1 MKKVIVI
8 AGVTGSGK
16 TKLGIELA
24 NKLNGEII
32 SADSVAI
39 YKDLHIGSAKPNVF
53 EQSQAT
59 HHLIDFLDVSENYSV
74 AQFQKDARDY
84 IDDITSRGKIPIIV
98 GGTGL
103 YINALINDY
112 EFLEESNDKQID
124 DSLSDEEL
132 YDLLTK
138 VDPELASSIHPNNRK
153 RLIRALIRK
162 NHNNKGNLPV
172 YDALVFFLQSD
183 RDTIYERINKR
194 VDLMFSNGLLDEVS
208 GLYENHERF
217 FEYQS
222 TQSIGYRE
230 FRDYF
235 KGDMSLDE
243 VSELI
248 KRNTRRFAKRQI
260 TWFKNKTNSIWIDL
274 ENTQE
279 VYKHIDKWLVKEA

>member
-1 MKKVIVI
+1 M
-8 AGVTGSGK
+8 
-16 TKLGIELA
+16 
-24 NKLNGEII
+24 
-32 SADSVAI
+32 
-39 YKDLHIGSAKPNVF
+39 
-53 EQSQAT
+53 
-59 HHLIDFLDVSENYSV
+59 
-74 AQFQKDARDY
+74 
-84 IDDITSRGKIPIIV
+84 
-98 GGTGL
+98 
-103 YINALINDY
+103 
-112 EFLEESNDKQID
+112 
-124 DSLSDEEL
+124 SDEEL

-153 RLIRALIRK
+153 RVIRALTRE

-183 RDTIYERINKR
+183 RDTMYERINKR

-208 GLYENHERF
+208 ALYENHERF

-260 TWFKNKTNSIWIDL
+260 TWFKNKTHSIWIDL
-274 ENTQE
+274 EDTQE
-279 VYKHIDKWLVKEA
+279 VYKHINKWLVKEA